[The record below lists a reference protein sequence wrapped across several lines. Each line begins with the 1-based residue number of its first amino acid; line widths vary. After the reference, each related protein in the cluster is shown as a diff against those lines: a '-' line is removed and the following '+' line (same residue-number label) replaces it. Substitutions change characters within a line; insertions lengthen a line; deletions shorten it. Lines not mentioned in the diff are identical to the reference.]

1 MGLAPIL
8 LVGPFVAVVGVVAV
22 IFVMRH
28 RSVQEKSMYSA
39 RRSQIERKV
48 RAARQRTLAP
58 TGRHSD
64 KDEAVQAEQAFTAS
78 DMEAKAAVPTATWGP
93 TARPP
98 QQPPPQPP
106 PPPASPQ
113 TWEVGPTVP
122 PPPPSTPPPT
132 PPPYKPSAPP
142 YTPPEP
148 AYSPPEPAYSPS
160 EPAYTPPQPGYTDS
174 TWTPAPAEPFTPS
187 REPEP
192 QVTSPAGAGAAW
204 SIVGE
209 TKSPTAETVPDKK
222 SKKEQQAQAGSWQLA
237 SGVAPGEDDPGEM
250 IKRPSATL
258 AVAQYAVLVVGL
270 VMVLI
275 GVVVMLANSHVT

>member
-8 LVGPFVAVVGVVAV
+8 LVGPFVAAVGLVAV

-58 TGRHSD
+58 TGRHSE
-64 KDEAVQAEQAFTAS
+64 KDEAAQAEQAFTAS

-93 TARPP
+93 TARPEP
-98 QQPPPQPP
+98 QAPP
-106 PPPASPQ
+106 PPPPPSSPQ

-148 AYSPPEPAYSPS
+148 AYSPPEPAFSP
-160 EPAYTPPQPGYTDS
+160 TQPGYPDS
-174 TWTPAPAEPFTPS
+174 TWTPAPAEPFNPS

-192 QVTSPAGAGAAW
+192 QVSSPAGGGAAW
-204 SIVGE
+204 SIVNDA
-209 TKSPTAETVPDKK
+209 KSTAAEPVPDKK
-222 SKKEQQAQAGSWQLA
+222 SKKQQQTQTGSWQLA
-237 SGVAPGEDDPGEM
+237 SGAAPGDEDQGEE
-250 IKRPSATL
+250 IRRPSATM